1 VSEVIWNVSPDTTD
15 ADADRAPVHKQLPED
30 EASQIDQWLYVSVAA
45 TLVHSAVAE
54 VAIEPLDA
62 ADHDNALRVVSDA
75 AFAVPSSPGSPVC
88 NWMYAVVTANDW
100 LRIVSNNLFS
110 A

>member
-1 VSEVIWNVSPDTTD
+1 VSPATTD
-15 ADADRAPVHKQLPED
+15 ADADSAPVHRQFPD
-30 EASQIDQWLYVSVAA
+30 VAASQIDQWLYVSVAA
-45 TLVHSAVAE
+45 TFVHSAVAE

-62 ADHDNALRVVSDA
+62 ADQASDWRVVSDA

-88 NWMYAVVTANDW
+88 NAMYAVVTANDW
-100 LRIVSNNLFS
+100 LRIVSSNLFS